1 MVINLAFFLLIAV
14 VAVRTVAFGVYC
26 LKKVGVLGG
35 ISVFFISAGAIA
47 TGVLVLFRSVL

>member
-14 VAVRTVAFGVYC
+14 VAVRTVAFGIYC

-47 TGVLVLFRSVL
+47 TGVLVLCRSVL